1 MSFKS
6 LLLFSSLCLVAFA
19 SPANAETIT
28 ITEDGVYKGW
38 QFELNSD
45 GTTYS
50 LVSIDFNYYNES
62 ECPEDVTIPTSIKS
76 NGKTYEVSGVVGG
89 QSVAGIEAGVFSS
102 TKIKTVTIPN
112 GIKTIGSSAFSYCT
126 GLTEVTFTGKSQITS
141 IGDYAF
147 QGCKSLTS
155 INLPEGITEIG
166 QSAFYMCEALESI
179 TLPST
184 LKTIG
189 SSAFKQ
195 CTSLDGVILPAGLET
210 ISSYAFC
217 QCKSLSSITIPASV
231 NVIGQNAFQYC
242 YSIASVTIEDNEENQ
257 DRVIEA
263 WAFNQ
268 CNKITSI
275 TIPSSITRVESN
287 AFTGCDALEE
297 IVIADG
303 VDEIQ
308 AQAFDSCNKLLKVK
322 FEAKEFENLP
332 SFKSDSFTW
341 WRTVQNNFAEFVVPE
356 DADYTIVIDKNGG
369 TVSANKKT
377 TDPTAI
383 KDATLAGEP
392 VAYYS
397 LTGAKIAAPKAGSV
411 VIATYSDGTARK
423 LVVK

>member
-45 GTTYS
+45 GTTCS
-50 LVSIDFNYYNES
+50 LVSIDFNYYNEE
-62 ECPEDVTIPTSIKS
+62 ECPEDVTIPTSIDS
-76 NGKTYEVSGVVGG
+76 GGKKYEVSGVVA
-89 QSVAGIEAGVFSS
+89 VAGIEAGVFSS
-102 TKIKTVTIPN
+102 TKIKTVEIPD
-112 GIKTIGSSAFSYCT
+112 GIKTIGSSAFSNCT
-126 GLTEVTFTGKSQITS
+126 SLTEVTFTGKSQITS

-147 QGCKSLTS
+147 QGCSNLKS

-166 QSAFYMCEALESI
+166 QSAFYNCTSLESV

-189 SSAFKQ
+189 SRAFEL
-195 CTSLDGVILPAGLET
+195 CTSLDGVNLPAGLET
-210 ISSYAFC
+210 IGSFAFN
-217 QCKSLSSITIPASV
+217 QCTRLTSITIPASV
-231 NVIGQNAFQYC
+231 NVVGQNAFQFC
-242 YSIASVTIEDNEENQ
+242 YNMASITIVDSEDNQN
-257 DRVIEA
+257 RVIEA
-263 WAFNQ
+263 WAFNR

-287 AFTGCDALEE
+287 AFTDCGELQE

-308 AQAFDSCNKLLKVK
+308 TKAFDSNNKLLVVK

-341 WRTVQNNFAEFVVPE
+341 WRTVQNGFAKFEVPE
-356 DADYTIVIDKNGG
+356 DADYTIDISNG

-383 KDATLAGEP
+383 KDATIAGEP